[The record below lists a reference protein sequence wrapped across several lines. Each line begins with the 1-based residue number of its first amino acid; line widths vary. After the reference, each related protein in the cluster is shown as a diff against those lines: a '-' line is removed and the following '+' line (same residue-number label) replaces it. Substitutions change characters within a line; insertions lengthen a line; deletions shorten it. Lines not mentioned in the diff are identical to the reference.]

1 MITSATQNRSMTL
14 QAEPIAGAIVNPTT
28 LSLDTYSQKEQHYV
42 MNRGIKRPS
51 LSKLAWLVLSATV
64 LFGGH
69 ALGQDSDDNAFS
81 NTNTLIPD
89 RNWEDSQSSQVGD
102 LATLNASIRARQ
114 GTNNPSNYTYELD
127 ANGKRHFEIANEN
140 NPDLSFKVGT
150 DGSPIYLDRDT
161 LGATVSLTIRSK
173 KKAGVTDPGTAN
185 LLPIR
190 ITLNPVDERP
200 DVKPPFN
207 NADSGGKQI
216 YIQTVAGTSS
226 QRTTNLQASEIFQD
240 PERVAIQLKRCADD
254 FQIVETVNGSI
265 ESPRGDRNQDYD
277 TSGTTAEARHC
288 AVVGSEN
295 YDATMDVRAGGKVVN
310 ITTFGPRISIQPIA
324 GTSAGTNTAE
334 VTLHGWVG
342 APQLSD
348 ANPDNLAIIKTPP
361 ATFTVHVRTGVNNT
375 PDWRGVTGFRADIKE
390 TAARVKIGPTTAGA
404 WNATDLDTND
414 TITYSLQG
422 TPASSK
428 CTDTEGMLYKGAVAV
443 GAGCV
448 WLEMSGEDVEI
459 WGKNFDSETGS
470 PSYTITL
477 VAMDNYPGGTATIPI
492 IINIE
497 NVDEPVAAPEENIPE
512 LNSLVVGLGSRSV
525 DLNKYFSDPEGK
537 DITYTIQTSQDG
549 VLSASLVGSRL
560 TLTAIK
566 AGTTIVYIQASAAD
580 STASTSF
587 NQSVSV
593 RADND
598 PPVFTGNPLQV
609 AVGPVNENTVSTEP
623 LTGTLRYSDPDG
635 DTVSVEI
642 IGNVPFSAIVDPEI
656 AGIKRNG
663 EIGFRVTGT
672 VDFETQSTYEFQV
685 RLNDGWETGTQLV
698 TVLVSVNDLDE
709 APHPVSG
716 LTIPTQTV
724 AVNGSGSI
732 DIAPYYRDP
741 EGGNI
746 TVSNTTANPIGFA
759 TIAVQSGTVITYT
772 GTQVTTINQPIVV
785 SFDVLDNRL
794 NRTRGRFSLV
804 VSPNAPPTKVRDI
817 APQSLGINDTLDIEL
832 SGTYRDPDAGDRV
845 SSYSAT
851 TSNDQVVL
859 AKVPDDR
866 TYVTLIG
873 RGEGTA
879 TVTIT
884 ASDTRGGSS
893 STLSFVVTVIGNKPP
908 VVAVTPTNQEMVRG
922 DTHTLNLSTTFT
934 DPDEDDTITYAATSS
949 NADVATA
956 NVSGSTLS
964 VEAVGVGRATIRI
977 TASDSEDESVST
989 QFSVMVDNIPP
1000 KVVGMIADQ
1009 TTNRLEDVTVD
1020 ISSVFADDDGDSLA
1034 YMVSVANSAVA
1045 SATVSGTEIQIE
1057 PNGLGTTN
1065 ITVTA
1070 MDAFNGKA
1078 EVTFSLTVENLA
1090 PEVAAAIPAV
1100 SLQIGG
1106 DAAERDLTDTFS
1118 DDGDPLTLSFE
1129 VDDTSVASV
1138 SMADMTL
1145 TIAGVSAGTATL
1157 TVTATDPHDA
1167 SISTTAS
1174 ITVSDSE
1181 IKGVGV
1187 NTLASFGRAV
1197 LAGVS
1202 SSVGGRLL
1210 SDSDINYSTFAL
1222 TDPSEQSPDSTNAL
1236 VDSGYTTTNL
1246 SALNSW
1252 GTSTNASNQSNSMA
1266 GYSTQ
1271 DTLHMLIGER
1281 FFMNLGAVGDPTYY
1295 SIWGGFS
1302 TNSFEGAAYE
1312 GDAGGFYVGADLTL
1326 NGQWT
1331 FGLAVGSNSGEA
1343 DYSFGTAERTMEN
1356 SLTTILPYL
1365 RITPSDRTTI
1375 YGVLGFGSGEMET
1388 TTGGGAAEVADL
1400 SSSIGLFGGKQIM
1413 FAGGTGMTVAIV
1425 GDFGFANLE
1434 TDEDAANASGGIAAD
1449 ASRIRGGVE
1458 GSMNLAMGVDGSMVP
1473 YLNVSFRSDGGD
1485 GETGSG
1491 VEIAGGLRIAQP
1503 GFAID
1508 AQFRTL
1514 ASSGVDDYS
1523 ETGFSATA
1531 TVNPG
1536 QTATGFS
1543 MSVTPRWGADSHGTD
1558 LLWNDS
1564 MQMNSLDQYVMSDA
1578 FSAEETFMVSSKM
1591 SYGLTVLNDQ
1601 FRLKPYLNVNS
1612 RKERPS
1618 SVLLGT
1624 ELVRLT
1630 NQNNRQLSLGV
1641 EMGKQSAFGNL
1652 SQETAKVQTR
1662 LTF

>member
-1 MITSATQNRSMTL
+1 MITSATQHRSMTL
-14 QAEPIAGAIVNPTT
+14 QAEPLAGVNVNPTT
-28 LSLDTYSQKEQHYV
+28 PSFETFSQKEHNYV
-42 MNRGIKRPS
+42 MNRRTHRSS
-51 LSKLAWLVLSATV
+51 LSKIVWLVLSATV

-69 ALGQDSDDNAFS
+69 ALGQTTNEDNAFS
-81 NTNTLIPD
+81 NIATLSPD
-89 RNWEDSQSSQVGD
+89 SPWEDSSSSQDSD
-102 LATLNASIRARQ
+102 LDTLNARIGERQ
-114 GTNNPSNYTYELD
+114 GNNNRSNYTFELD
-127 ANGKRHFEIANEN
+127 ANGKKHFEISEA
-140 NPDLSFKVGT
+140 DATLTFKRTT
-150 DGSPIYLDRDT
+150 DDSAIYLDRDT
-161 LGATVSLTIRSK
+161 LGATVSFTIRSK
-173 KKAGVTDPGTAN
+173 KDDTSIAGSAN
-185 LLPIR
+185 TLPIR
-190 ITLNPVDERP
+190 ITLNQIDEQP

-240 PERVAIQLKRCADD
+240 PERFAIQLKQCADD
-254 FQIVETVNGSI
+254 FEIDETVNGSP
-265 ESPRGDRNQDYD
+265 EPKRGLKDTDYD
-277 TSGTTAEARHC
+277 VNIATGSARHC

-295 YDATMDVRAGGKVVN
+295 YDATTDVRAGGKVVN
-310 ITTFGPRISIQPIA
+310 ITTFGPRISIQPVA
-324 GTSAGTNTAE
+324 GTSAGTNTAA

-342 APQLSD
+342 TPVLSGVSHD
-348 ANPDNLAIIKTPP
+348 EIVKTPP

-390 TAARVKIGPTTAGA
+390 TAAEVKIGPTTAGA
-404 WNATDLDTND
+404 WNATDLDTDD
-414 TITYSLQG
+414 TITYSLDGQ
-422 TPASSK
+422 PASSK
-428 CTDTEGMLYKGAVAV
+428 CTDAEGMRYEDAVAV

-448 WLEMSGEDVEI
+448 WLVLQGENVEI

-470 PSYTITL
+470 PSYTIRL
-477 VAMDNYPGGTATIPI
+477 VAMDNYPGGTASIPI

-537 DITYTIQTSQDG
+537 DITYTVQTSQDG

-772 GTQVTTINQPIVV
+772 GTQVTTVNQPVVV

-817 APQSLGINDTLDIEL
+817 APQSLGINDTLDVEL
-832 SGTYRDPDAGDRV
+832 SGTYTDPDAGDSV

-859 AKVPDDR
+859 ARVPSGR

-908 VVAVTPTNQEMVRG
+908 VVAVTPSNQEMVRG

-956 NVSGSTLS
+956 IVSGSTLS
-964 VEAVGVGRATIRI
+964 VEAVGVGRATIRV

-1057 PNGLGTTN
+1057 PNGLGTTE

-1070 MDAFNGKA
+1070 MDEFNGKA
-1078 EVTFSLTVENLA
+1078 EVSFNLTVENLA
-1090 PEVAAAIPAV
+1090 PEVAATIPAV

-1106 DAAERDLTDTFS
+1106 DAAERDLTDTFT
-1118 DDGDPLTLSFE
+1118 DDGDALTLSFE

-1138 SMADMTL
+1138 SMTGMAL
-1145 TIAGVSAGTATL
+1145 TISGVSAGTATL

-1222 TDPSEQSPDSTNAL
+1222 ADPSEQSPDSTNAL

-1491 VEIAGGLRIAQP
+1491 VEIASGLRVAQP